1 MSSIFRASIEQVSS
15 SSMLEVSLYFSLIRF
30 LLKAVGSPSECEGYN
45 FSIDWWSLGITAF
58 ELKTAGLRPFDI
70 GPATT
75 VSEAV
80 SIFET
85 SETRIGKF
93 KCYYSLRYL
102 TWNHS
107 F

>member
-1 MSSIFRASIEQVSS
+1 M
-15 SSMLEVSLYFSLIRF
+15 IRF

-58 ELKTAGLRPFDI
+58 ELKTAGLRPYDI
-70 GPATT
+70 GPATS

-80 SIFET
+80 AIFET

-93 KCYYSLRYL
+93 SNFKVLLFFKKTYL
-102 TWNHS
+102 NRVLD
-107 F
+107 FN